1 MLPPPPPFRPLPLL
15 GGPRAQTLLGALP
28 RPGLSGFA
36 HRAFER
42 RFRLPDGGR
51 LIAREHRRGGRP
63 LVVILHGLTGDSEA
77 GYALGLARAL
87 FDAGFDALRLNA
99 RGALGSE
106 AESGGLHHAARSDD
120 LLEVLR
126 QLEGEAPA
134 LYVAGFSLGGSI
146 ALRMISQAAERLPVR
161 LGGLFAVSPPLDL
174 AACAER
180 LRHGGFNRILTGR
193 FLRAFARSLGRQP
206 NLPALDI
213 RPAEVAG
220 LGSVLEFDRRV
231 TAPAN
236 GYPSVEAYYRD
247 ASPLTHIAGARLPGL
262 ILHALDDPLVDPA
275 GLEDPRLLARANL
288 VIEALPRGG
297 HVGFVAAGRIRA
309 RRRYAETRAL
319 AWFNALEARR
329 PG

>member
-1 MLPPPPPFRPLPLL
+1 MLPDPPPFRPPPLL
-15 GGPRAQTLLGALP
+15 GGPTAQTLLGALP
-28 RPGLSGFA
+28 RPGLGAFA
-36 HRAFER
+36 RQAVER
-42 RFRLPDGGR
+42 RFRLADGGR
-51 LIAREHRRGGRP
+51 LLAREHRRGGRP

-77 GYALGLARAL
+77 SYALGLARAL
-87 FDAGFDALRLNA
+87 FGAGFDALRLNA
-99 RGALGSE
+99 RGALDTE

-120 LLEVLR
+120 VLEVLR

-146 ALRMISQAAERLPVR
+146 ALRLISEAAGRLPAR
-161 LGGLFAVSPPLDL
+161 LGGLLAVSPPLDL

-180 LRHGGFNRILTGR
+180 LRHGRLNRILTGR
-193 FLRAFARSLGRQP
+193 FLRAFARSLERQP
-206 NLPALDI
+206 NLPPLGI

-275 GLEDPRLLARANL
+275 GLSDPRLLSRPNL
-288 VIEALPRGG
+288 RIEALPRGG
-297 HVGFVAAGRIRA
+297 HVGFVAAGGARG

-319 AWFNALEARR
+319 DWFSALEARR
-329 PG
+329 GV